1 MYLLKPYFFRLL
13 LMSLSYLHSTMYLL
27 KPKIQPY
34 LCTILLYLHSTMYL
48 LKLIGPPAPA
58 MALIFTFHYVSIKT
72 ESVKFLAFTSDIFTF
87 HYVSIKT
94 TVSDTTIVFFFNL
107 HSTMYLLKLSLSH
120 SFAK

>member
-1 MYLLKPYFFRLL
+1 
-13 LMSLSYLHSTMYLL
+13 
-27 KPKIQPY
+27 
-34 LCTILLYLHSTMYL
+34 MYL

-107 HSTMYLLKLSLSH
+107 HSTMYLLKLICISCIIVINYNLH
-120 SFAK
+120 STMYLLKLIK